1 MARHSPLVHPSS
13 PPVSQALVFICEKCG
28 KRAGADKHDSHRLA
42 SKLKRR
48 IKSEFSKGDIR
59 IVLTSC
65 MDLCPEDRIA
75 VSLQPVDPSLAPTFW
90 EVDIDDLQGGSEAL
104 SSAIVGA
111 IESR

>member
-1 MARHSPLVHPSS
+1 MAKHSQLVHPSS

-28 KRAGADKHDSHRLA
+28 KRAGDKHDSHRLA
-42 SKLKRR
+42 SKLKRH
-48 IKSEFSKGDIR
+48 IKGEFSKGDIR

-65 MDLCPEDRIA
+65 MDLCPGDRIA

-90 EVDIDDLQGGSEAL
+90 EVDIKDLQGGSAAL
-104 SSAIVGA
+104 SSAILGA